1 MNQRHFFQLSTRI
14 KLGFFIKKKKNA
26 VSADKDYGDKCT
38 HLQHIDT
45 PCTHLQHIDTHAC
58 HL

>member
-1 MNQRHFFQLSTRI
+1 MQYPQI
-14 KLGFFIKKKKNA
+14 KITVINVQNA